1 MHLPLALHQLLAF
14 VGGVTTTTVK
24 GSTKSSGSSYVTLLV
39 FLALI
44 AGVYFFFLRP
54 RTQRM
59 RQQQQA
65 ARSLGVGDEVMSA
78 GGIYGTVVAL
88 DDNEVEV
95 EVAPGV
101 VLTFIRRAISL
112 RQAPPAAGPA
122 RGAAGGWGRAAGGS
136 RPDPDPPGVVDDP
149 WDRAPDGPGD
159 RAGELDGL
167 GDRAGAPDGP
177 GDRAG
182 EPNGPGKDAGPAAG
196 GSGRAPGPSG
206 SGEHQPGD

>member
-1 MHLPLALHQLLAF
+1 MHLPLALHPLLAF
-14 VGGVTTTTVK
+14 AGSVTTTTVK
-24 GSTKSSGSSYVTLLV
+24 GSSKSSGSSYVTLLV

-54 RTQRM
+54 RTQRV

-78 GGIYGTVVAL
+78 GGIFGTVVAL

-112 RQAPPAAGPA
+112 RQPPPAAGPSRA
-122 RGAAGGWGRAAGGS
+122 SAGGWGRAAA
-136 RPDPDPPGVVDDP
+136 RPQPTADPGADPADP
-149 WDRAPDGPGD
+149 WDTEPDGP
-159 RAGELDGL
+159 

-182 EPNGPGKDAGPAAG
+182 APDGAAEDGGPAAG
-196 GSGRAPGPSG
+196 GSGGARGPSG